1 MIYIY
6 SSKYVCMCDMF
17 NAAVNVL
24 RMRFIVDVM
33 MLGEIR
39 CAHTPAYTYAGASNV
54 FYTYF
59 VDLNNSTR

>member
-54 FYTYF
+54 FLYIF
-59 VDLNNSTR
+59 CRLK

>member
-1 MIYIY
+1 
-6 SSKYVCMCDMF
+6 MCDMF